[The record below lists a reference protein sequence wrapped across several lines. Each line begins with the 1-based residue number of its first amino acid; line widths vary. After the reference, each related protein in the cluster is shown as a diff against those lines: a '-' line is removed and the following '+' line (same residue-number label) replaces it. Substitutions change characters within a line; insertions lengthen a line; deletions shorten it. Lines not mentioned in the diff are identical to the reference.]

1 MGTRTLAI
9 VLATRN
15 EHKIA
20 EIKAMLG
27 SSVDCRTLRDY
38 LNITVREAGRTLL
51 ENSLAKAAFTFK
63 ATGQPSLADDSGLFV
78 DALDGEPGVY
88 SSRYGKNDAERIN
101 KLLRNLEDEKNRA
114 ATFRAVFVYYFAPQK
129 YEVFR
134 GQCSGEIALEPRG
147 AHGFGYDPIFIPQGY
162 TKTFAELGPDVKNK
176 ISHRAKALQ
185 QFKEYVRRSA

>member
-1 MGTRTLAI
+1 MGTRTSPI

-27 SSVDCRTLRDY
+27 SIVDCRTLRDY

-51 ENSLAKAAFTFK
+51 ANSLAKAAFTYK

-78 DALDGEPGVY
+78 DALNGEPGVY
-88 SSRYGKNDAERIN
+88 SARYGKNDTERIS
-101 KLLRNLEDEKNRA
+101 KLLRSLETKQNRA
-114 ATFRAVFVYYFAPQK
+114 AAFRAVFVYYFAPQT

-134 GQCSGEIALEPRG
+134 GQCNGRIALEPRG
-147 AHGFGYDPIFIPQGY
+147 THGFGYDPIFIPRGHK
-162 TKTFAELGPDVKNK
+162 KTFAELGPEVKNR

-185 QFKEYVRRSA
+185 QFKEYLRHST